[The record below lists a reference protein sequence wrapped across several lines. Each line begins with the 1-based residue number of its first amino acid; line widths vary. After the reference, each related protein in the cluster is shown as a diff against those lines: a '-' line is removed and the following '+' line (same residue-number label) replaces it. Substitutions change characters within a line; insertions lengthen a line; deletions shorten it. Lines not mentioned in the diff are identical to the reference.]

1 MEIVASQY
9 LISSASALSQRDLIS
24 QNPVMMSTS
33 PVLSWQKGS
42 KYLQPGYSN
51 LLKPETETSFKDVLK
66 IPLILGCMCAHAF
79 RNIAV
84 AATSVQIHLQIAS
97 V

>member
-24 QNPVMMSTS
+24 QNPVMMSAS

-66 IPLILGCMCAHAF
+66 IPLILGCAF

-84 AATSVQIHLQIAS
+84 AATSMQIHLQIAS